1 MKMLSFVIIVG
12 FILLYFLNIALL
24 KTPDINW
31 FTHSWLR
38 FLVGFLI
45 LGVLSFYA
53 HAITFKKA
61 IVITLLIDL
70 ANYFYD
76 YSTSTYRMQLEI
88 ILYGIFML
96 SWGSLVGYLTAKWLK
111 DRIENNKNTT

>member
-31 FTHSWLR
+31 LTHSWLR
-38 FLVGFLI
+38 FLMGFLI
-45 LGVLSFYA
+45 LGILSFYA

-61 IVITLLIDL
+61 LWITLLIDL

-76 YSTSTYRMQLEI
+76 YSTSAYRMQLEI
-88 ILYGIFML
+88 ILHGIFML
-96 SWGSLVGYLTAKWLK
+96 TWGSLIGYLTAKCLK
-111 DRIENNKNTT
+111 SRNENN

>member
-12 FILLYFLNIALL
+12 FIMLYFLNIALL

-31 FTHSWLR
+31 FSHSWLR

-45 LGVLSFYA
+45 LGILGFYA

-61 IVITLLIDL
+61 FWITLLIDL

-76 YSTSTYRMQLEI
+76 YSTRAYRLQ
-88 ILYGIFML
+88 
-96 SWGSLVGYLTAKWLK
+96 K
-111 DRIENNKNTT
+111 DRIENDKNTT